1 MFPSPL
7 RGLLPWRL
15 SLPSSLSSREILTM
29 THRART
35 PAPRS
40 VTLALLLGCLG
51 LLLAAC
57 GGGEDETA
65 EPRAAEDGVLRV
77 VGQDDL
83 RWDVEALTAPAGE
96 VTFELI
102 CEDAVNHNIVID
114 ELDEEVAECAPGETV
129 TGSIELDP
137 GTYTYV
143 CTIPG
148 HEATMR
154 GELVVE

>member
-1 MFPSPL
+1 M
-7 RGLLPWRL
+7 RGDIRPGSRPAGVLLL
-15 SLPSSLSSREILTM
+15 VL
-29 THRART
+29 
-35 PAPRS
+35 
-40 VTLALLLGCLG
+40 LALGVV
-51 LLLAAC
+51 LAAC
-57 GGGEDETA
+57 GEDA
-65 EPRAAEDGVLRV
+65 ADGDVRAAEDGVLRI

-83 RWDVEALTAPAGE
+83 RWDVERLTAPAGE
-96 VTFELI
+96 ITFELV

-114 ELDEEVAECAPGETV
+114 ELDEEVAFCGPGATD
-129 TGSIELDP
+129 TGTIELDT